1 MFTSNPSEG
10 CQAANIPPGQITL
23 LRLTAVLK
31 RRGRSRSSH
40 YADIKAGLF
49 VKPVLIGLRAT
60 GTPDHEVDVLNGA
73 RIAGKTDEEI
83 ISTLYQLAL
92 ARDPAAAEMEAS
104 KKHIAGSSER
114 RPALEDIGWALLNS
128 NEFLFQH

>member
-1 MFTSNPSEG
+1 MRDQQTNTTENNTACGSELH
-10 CQAANIPPGQITL
+10 NSITL
-23 LRLTAVLK
+23 KATQGDKSQEEKNMATHRNKQHTTILRTRSVLE

-60 GTPDHEVDVLNGA
+60 GTPDYEVDTLIAA

-83 ISTLYQLAL
+83 RAL
-92 ARDPAAAEMEAS
+92 VIKLEADRKAA
-104 KKHIAGSSER
+104 H
-114 RPALEDIGWALLNS
+114 N
-128 NEFLFQH
+128 

>member
-1 MFTSNPSEG
+1 MRDQQTNTTESKTTCGSELH
-10 CQAANIPPGQITL
+10 NSITL
-23 LRLTAVLK
+23 KANQGQKNMTTLQNKHHITILRIPAVLE

-60 GTPDHEVDVLNGA
+60 GTPDYEVDALITA

-83 ISTLYQLAL
+83 RALVIKLEADRKAATLAV
-92 ARDPAAAEMEAS
+92 
-104 KKHIAGSSER
+104 
-114 RPALEDIGWALLNS
+114 
-128 NEFLFQH
+128 